1 MPYIGN
7 PIYQSAFV
15 TDQFTGNGS
24 TTAFT
29 MSVAPAG
36 TSNVLVA
43 VSGVLQDPSTYGVSG
58 NTLTFTTAPPPG
70 TGNISCRYLG
80 IPVTGVTTTA
90 YRTVT
95 EFTATAGQTT
105 FTPPSYTVGYIDVF
119 LNGVLLGSAD
129 YTASNGTTV
138 VLTTGAS
145 AGNILTTESFYVS
158 SVLNAIPNTAGS
170 VSSSNIQTS
179 PTLTTPTIDKIN
191 TSVSGVSL
199 GAGNASIMKNRIIN
213 GAMVID
219 QRNAGASVTNVASAT
234 TYTLDRWLYYASQAS
249 KFTIQQNAGSVTPP
263 VGYTKYLG
271 VTSLSAYTVG
281 SGEIFQLGQY
291 IEGFNTADLAW
302 GTANAKTVTLSFQVY
317 SSLTGTFGGALRNSA
332 SDRSYPFTF
341 TVSSANTWTSIS
353 VTIAGDTSGTWVTDN
368 GIGIRFTFGLGMGSS
383 FSGTAGSWASANYI
397 SATGATSVV
406 GTNGATFYI
415 TGVQLEVGSS
425 ATGYEYR
432 QYGQELALCQRYY
445 VRLGSP
451 FNTIAGGSRLATG
464 TCTTASACAIPIYMP
479 ASMRSAPTVAFSA
492 INIANASNDTALTSV
507 SGVVQLNN
515 LITADYNTGGGMSG
529 LGQIKATGSSSYIDY
544 SAEL

>member
-1 MPYIGN
+1 MPYGTVNADVI
-7 PIYQSAFV
+7 
-15 TDQFTGNGS
+15 
-24 TTAFT
+24 TT
-29 MSVAPAG
+29 S
-36 TSNVLVA
+36 
-43 VSGVLQDPSTYGVSG
+43 
-58 NTLTFTTAPPPG
+58 
-70 TGNISCRYLG
+70 
-80 IPVTGVTTTA
+80 
-90 YRTVT
+90 
-95 EFTATAGQTT
+95 TAG
-105 FTPPSYTVGYIDVF
+105 
-119 LNGVLLGSAD
+119 GV
-129 YTASNGTTV
+129 
-138 VLTTGAS
+138 
-145 AGNILTTESFYVS
+145 
-158 SVLNAIPNTAGS
+158 
-170 VSSSNIQTS
+170 
-179 PTLTTPTIDKIN
+179 
-191 TSVSGVSL
+191 L
-199 GAGNASIMKNRIIN
+199 GAGDASLMKNRIIN

-425 ATGYEYR
+425 VTGYEYR
-432 QYGQELALCQRYY
+432 LYNQELSACQRYY
-445 VRLGSP
+445 WKVSGDGASIGGFGSGQCANTTTANIIFSYP
-451 FNTIAGGSRLATG
+451 VTMRTAPTIAQGGTYTINFGSG
-464 TCTTASACAIPIYMP
+464 NS
-479 ASMRSAPTVAFSA
+479 TVSA
-492 INIANASNDTALTSV
+492 ITAYTSSGYGRFDATISGATTGYGAAGWLSNGTS
-507 SGVVQLNN
+507 NF
-515 LITADYNTGGGMSG
+515 ITG
-529 LGQIKATGSSSYIDY
+529 